1 VKLSGL
7 GYKFAPTLLSLALVL
22 ALAAGC
28 IAQTKKKIPPVR
40 PVDINTASLE
50 QLEQLPGIG
59 PVYAKR
65 IIEYRKE
72 SGPFRNV
79 DELMAVKGIGEK
91 RMERLRKYVTV
102 KNPTPTP
109 DTKPPK
115 QPGASSPLE
124 AASATKTSAE

>member
-1 VKLSGL
+1 MQVRLTQL
-7 GYKFAPTLLSLALVL
+7 NRRFAPALLICALIL

-40 PVDINTASLE
+40 PVDINAASLD

-59 PVYAKR
+59 PVFAKR
-65 IIEYRKE
+65 IIEYRKT

-91 RMERLRKYVTV
+91 RMENLRKYVMV

-109 DTKPPK
+109 TPEKPVK
-115 QPGASSPLE
+115 QPNGPSR
-124 AASATKTSAE
+124 